1 MLGLATCTCQNND
14 LGKKLVE
21 EEHLLQFL
29 HAYQIITGIALSI
42 SSRGESPDF
51 VCTRPSGEL
60 VGVELAR
67 SPHDYETRV
76 DDRIW
81 ADRTLSSFD
90 LLASVASI
98 VATKEEKRQSNH
110 WQDTILVVEL
120 LDYSFDSLAWASDT
134 LLADDFSDT
143 GFLEIWLADHSTVEP
158 FGEVRLVGLYPSRI
172 FGIHRQP
179 ALEGKPYG

>member
-1 MLGLATCTCQNND
+1 MTDDD

-29 HAYQIITGIALSI
+29 HAYETVTGIALSI
-42 SSRGESPDF
+42 SSRSESPDF
-51 VCTRPSGEL
+51 VCTRPSGEH

-81 ADRTLSSFD
+81 TDRTLSSFD

-98 VATKEEKRQSNH
+98 VATKEQKRQSNH
-110 WQDTILVVEL
+110 WQNTILVVEL
-120 LDYSFDSLAWASDT
+120 LDYSFDSLRWASDT
-134 LLADDFSDT
+134 SLADDFSDT
-143 GFLEIWLADHSTVEP
+143 GFLEIWL
-158 FGEVRLVGLYPSRI
+158 FGEVRLIGLYPSRI
-172 FGIHRQP
+172 FGVHRQP